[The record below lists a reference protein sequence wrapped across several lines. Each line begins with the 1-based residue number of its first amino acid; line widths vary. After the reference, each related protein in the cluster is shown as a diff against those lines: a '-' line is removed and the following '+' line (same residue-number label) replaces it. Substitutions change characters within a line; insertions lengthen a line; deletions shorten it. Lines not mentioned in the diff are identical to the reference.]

1 MFDKGLKKDILGIQT
16 LYKNNRIT
24 DEQALLMI
32 KNAGRL
38 HMKNMKNKLHRKPA
52 ISLFWKGKKRFG
64 KRDFWKNKFQI
75 FERSNLKDLTY
86 IWKNKERKAWKNLK
100 QKKQEKLFA
109 VYEGKEKAK

>member
-52 ISLFWKGKKRFG
+52 ISLF
-64 KRDFWKNKFQI
+64 
-75 FERSNLKDLTY
+75 
-86 IWKNKERKAWKNLK
+86 
-100 QKKQEKLFA
+100 
-109 VYEGKEKAK
+109 